1 MRLEGLYEL
10 VKSLAALLI
19 GFVVFAQ
26 DKVNPDS
33 LIVKDF
39 EKRVTDYVNLQKS
52 LAKDLPTSKP
62 TTEPQVILDHQRELA
77 KKIRDARKQAAQG
90 EIFTPEISKEFHRL
104 LGFAKEGQNNTQ
116 IKKSLERAEPVRLTL
131 HVNDAYP
138 AEVPLQ
144 STPPTIL
151 MNLPSLP
158 PGLEYRIVSR
168 ALVLRDATANIVV
181 DLLPNAV
188 P

>member
-1 MRLEGLYEL
+1 M
-10 VKSLAALLI
+10 KTLAALLLAAL
-19 GFVVFAQ
+19 VFGQ
-26 DKVNPDS
+26 DRVNPDS

-39 EKRVTDYVNLQKS
+39 EKRVTDYLNLQKS

-77 KKIRDARKQAAQG
+77 KKIRAARNKATQG
-90 EIFTPEISKEFHRL
+90 EIFTPEITKEFHRL
-104 LGFAKEGQNNTQ
+104 LGFAKQGQNDTH

-138 AEVPLQ
+138 ADVPLQ

-151 MNLPSLP
+151 MNLPILP
-158 PGLEYRIVSR
+158 TGLEYRIVNR
-168 ALVLRDATANIVV
+168 TLVLRDATANIVV
-181 DLLPNAV
+181 DLMPNAI